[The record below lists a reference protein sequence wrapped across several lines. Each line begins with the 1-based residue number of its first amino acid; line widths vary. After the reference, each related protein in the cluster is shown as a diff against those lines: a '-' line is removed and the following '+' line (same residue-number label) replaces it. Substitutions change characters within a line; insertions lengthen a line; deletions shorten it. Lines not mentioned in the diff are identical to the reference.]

1 MNMQGWM
8 KLSGAVCILCGAAG
22 TGIWFAGRYRQR
34 ILELEQLKQMVF
46 LLKGQILYAGAP
58 LPEAFGTVGKR
69 VAGTLGNLFQETAAL
84 LEALDPEQNSTF
96 NDHFIDMPFDLSHVL
111 FITTANDLSAIPGPL
126 RDRMDV
132 IELPSC
138 WSLWASILAFWIG
151 RPRRG
156 HCSCIWNR
164 WIQSFWFCG
173 NTNRNA
179 AGCIPVSV
187 SWAVC
192 FLR

>member
-8 KLSGAVCILCGAAG
+8 KLSGAVCILWGAAG

-58 LPEAFGTVGKR
+58 LPEAFGTVGRR

-84 LEALDPEQNSTF
+84 LEAQPGE
-96 NDHFIDMPFDLSHVL
+96 PFPTVWRNAVSGMEGK
-111 FITTANDLSAIPGPL
+111 TG
-126 RDRMDV
+126 R
-132 IELPSC
+132 C